1 MFSGFPDWG
10 EGAELARLL
19 LHRQLADKAR
29 IVPAVQEEA
38 LDHHYHQRRSM
49 KNFSVIRKEA
59 MVAAWHAVC
68 ALYACV
74 AVARRLTYL

>member
-1 MFSGFPDWG
+1 M
-10 EGAELARLL
+10 LARVPRA
-19 LHRQLADKAR
+19 LHRRLADQAW

-38 LDHHYHQRRSM
+38 LDQHHHHARRQSM

-59 MVAAWHAVC
+59 MVAALHAVC
-68 ALYACV
+68 ARYACV